1 MSKGW
6 EGGSTRAWR
15 RVRRHVLERDGYLC
29 RLKLDGCTTRA
40 THVHHLAGK
49 GAGDDPANLVAACQH
64 CNLKVGDPTK
74 HDPDPIP
81 WTGW

>member
-1 MSKGW
+1 
-6 EGGSTRAWR
+6 
-15 RVRRHVLERDGYLC
+15 
-29 RLKLDGCTTRA
+29 
-40 THVHHLAGK
+40 VHHLAGK